1 MLASIGPTKNTKN
14 GLQPTS
20 CLHFMRLL
28 NQDSPIKS
36 RYTSEYLN
44 IYMSQQGV
52 QTVEK
57 KWIKGCYL
65 WTTNLKGTN
74 KNPLHKSLEAL
85 AWLEW
90 SYKDIFKELS
100 RKNGPSIWTK
110 IQQHYPRTPRRDSQ
124 NLSRGPSQSY
134 KISLRGQPERT
145 HRISAENSADPFTAP
160 WERSWQQNARHA
172 ICTHLHPGIRMQ

>member
-1 MLASIGPTKNTKN
+1 
-14 GLQPTS
+14 
-20 CLHFMRLL
+20 MRLL

-85 AWLEW
+85 AWNDHTKTFSKNYLVKTALQFGRKYNNTNQGHPEGTH
-90 SYKDIFKELS
+90 KIFHEDPLKATKFLYEDSPKELTGS
-100 RKNGPSIWTK
+100 LLK
-110 IQQHYPRTPRRDSQ
+110 IQPI
-124 NLSRGPSQSY
+124 PSQRLESV
-134 KISLRGQPERT
+134 RGSKTPAMQF
-145 HRISAENSADPFTAP
+145 AL
-160 WERSWQQNARHA
+160 
-172 ICTHLHPGIRMQ
+172 ICTLEFECNSKEHATPHI